1 MDQNKLWLL
10 TTQKAEIEAELKR
23 TPERLEKA
31 KKQEQIALEFQV
43 AGVDSPPLYTTKK
56 VQARHDELSRLLA
69 VTDAGIAELK
79 AWDLIDKLEQTVLS
93 KRVDLARLV
102 RQRADSPG
110 VALEQQIDAKSRE
123 LSKLETELKER
134 RPDSPVVNPVG
145 WMQER
150 YGKRPAFQVNL
161 DEAK

>member
-1 MDQNKLWLL
+1 MDKNKLWVL

-23 TPERLEKA
+23 IPERLEQA
-31 KKQEQIALEFQV
+31 KKQEQIALEFQM
-43 AGVDSPPLYTTKK
+43 AGVDSPPLYTVKK
-56 VQARHDELSRLLA
+56 VQARQDELKRLLA
-69 VTDAGIAELK
+69 VTDGGIAELK
-79 AWDLIDKLEQTVLS
+79 AQDTIDKLEQTVLS

-102 RQRADSPG
+102 RQRADTPG
-110 VALEQQIDAKSRE
+110 VALEVQIEARSRE

-150 YGKRPAFQVNL
+150 YGKRPSLQVN
-161 DEAK
+161 